1 MTQSK
6 NLLNI
11 NELKKQNIKYILCDI
26 DDTLTLDG
34 KLITEAYDSLWRLT
48 KAGFKVVPITG
59 RPAGWCEMIARF
71 WPVDGVVGENGA
83 FFFYYDQNKMLRK
96 YSQTEETRKQN
107 SKKLSIIQNEIL
119 TNIPGTAVASDQFC
133 RSVDLAIDFCEDV
146 PALPESEIKKI
157 VQIFKKHGAEAK
169 VSSIHVNG
177 WFGQHDKLTTTL
189 DFLKDRYKLTDSS
202 KIKDEVVFIGD
213 SPNDEPMFEYFPQSV
228 GVKNIEKFLNQITF
242 KPKYIC
248 NFEGGLGFS
257 EMTDHLIK

>member
-6 NLLNI
+6 NISNV

-26 DDTLTLDG
+26 DDTLTIEG
-34 KLITEAYDSLWRLT
+34 KLISEAYDSLWRLAN
-48 KAGFKVVPITG
+48 AGFKVVPITG

-83 FFFYYDQNKMLRK
+83 FFFYYYQNKMHRK
-96 YSQTEETRKQN
+96 YSQAEEVRKQN
-107 SKKLSIIQNEIL
+107 SIKLSVIQNEIL

-189 DFLKDRYKLTDSS
+189 DFLKDRYKLTDTS
-202 KIKDEVVFIGD
+202 KIKSEVVFIGD

-228 GVKNIEKFLNQITF
+228 GVKNIEKFLDQITF

-257 EMTDHLIK
+257 EMANQLI